1 MSVRRLP
8 VDKRMVWRR
17 RKGMQPDPDHV
28 IALFSLAADVA
39 LLYVLLLALS
49 PNPPKDTEGGREDS
63 GRGWVRELQGRWP
76 GPWGRWGAGGRS
88 SGAAQGP

>member
-8 VDKRMVWRR
+8 VDKRMVRRR

-39 LLYVLLLALS
+39 LLYVLLLALNRLLWAS
-49 PNPPKDTEGGREDS
+49 SWRRLTGFRLP
-63 GRGWVRELQGRWP
+63 
-76 GPWGRWGAGGRS
+76 
-88 SGAAQGP
+88 SGARG

>member
-8 VDKRMVWRR
+8 VDKRMVRSR

-49 PNPPKDTEGGREDS
+49 LNPPMDRDGRREDS
-63 GRGWVRELQGRWP
+63 GRG
-76 GPWGRWGAGGRS
+76 
-88 SGAAQGP
+88 